1 MAGAVE
7 DFAKHV
13 EALLGPKMVRRQV
26 ALGELTVVVAA
37 DTIVQT
43 LTAVQYDE
51 KDLARQLKAQIDD
64 AIKGDRMKP
73 SEGMRWL
80 DDYERGLREY
90 TYLTF

>member
-1 MAGAVE
+1 
-7 DFAKHV
+7 
-13 EALLGPKMVRRQV
+13 
-26 ALGELTVVVAA
+26 
-37 DTIVQT
+37 VQC

-90 TYLTF
+90 TYLSF

>member
-1 MAGAVE
+1 M
-7 DFAKHV
+7 
-13 EALLGPKMVRRQV
+13 RCTCSSIRTRQP
-26 ALGELTVVVAA
+26 GYYIEEIIEGT
-37 DTIVQT
+37 TIVQA

-51 KDLARQLKAQIDD
+51 KDLARQMKAQIDE
-64 AIKGDRMKP
+64 AIKSDRMKP